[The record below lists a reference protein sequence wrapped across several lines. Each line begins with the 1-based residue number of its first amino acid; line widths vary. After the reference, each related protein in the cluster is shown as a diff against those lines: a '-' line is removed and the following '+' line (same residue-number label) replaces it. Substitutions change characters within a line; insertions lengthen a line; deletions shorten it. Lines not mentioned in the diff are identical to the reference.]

1 MDLEQTL
8 EQFDAVE
15 TNLRRL
21 EKVWEEMQQLIPG
34 GPAFYGN
41 SPENLRFRELQR
53 SFASILKGIPPLD
66 GYSISEITGDLDSI
80 GQARLD
86 ALEIGEFEAKIW
98 IEDKIDEP
106 TREIAEYRF
115 RFRDARRDLVRGKL
129 QELVAEINQL
139 VISLAQSV
147 PNDREPV
154 THEDWPKLVAAFEQV
169 ERLAGS
175 QIPRVGRWQDLRR
188 HLAWAQNCDAQD
200 IHNLDWESVR
210 SDIEASLYSEL
221 EPVPVN
227 TGDLATLV
235 EAKPTGTVT
244 TKLIWEAISAEEFER
259 LLFNLISDAEEYVNP
274 QWLMQTNAPDRGR
287 DLSVERVV
295 NDALSGT
302 RRERVIIQ
310 AKHWTK
316 KSVRPAEVT
325 ATLTQVSLWEPPLIQ
340 SLIIATSGR
349 FTNDAVAYI
358 EKHNNEGKRPHI
370 EMWAESHLELLL
382 ARRPHLVAGFNLR
395 P

>member
-139 VISLAQSV
+139 VISLAHSARIRPASINQPTQKAVDQSA
-147 PNDREPV
+147 
-154 THEDWPKLVAAFEQV
+154 K
-169 ERLAGS
+169 S
-175 QIPRVGRWQDLRR
+175 K
-188 HLAWAQNCDAQD
+188 C
-200 IHNLDWESVR
+200 
-210 SDIEASLYSEL
+210 SLYPLEL
-221 EPVPVN
+221 TAHV
-227 TGDLATLV
+227 
-235 EAKPTGTVT
+235 TVH
-244 TKLIWEAISAEEFER
+244 SNRR
-259 LLFNLISDAEEYVNP
+259 LLRAY
-274 QWLMQTNAPDRGR
+274 
-287 DLSVERVV
+287 
-295 NDALSGT
+295 GT
-302 RRERVIIQ
+302 SNQ
-310 AKHWTK
+310 AN
-316 KSVRPAEVT
+316 RT
-325 ATLTQVSLWEPPLIQ
+325 AS
-340 SLIIATSGR
+340 
-349 FTNDAVAYI
+349 
-358 EKHNNEGKRPHI
+358 
-370 EMWAESHLELLL
+370 
-382 ARRPHLVAGFNLR
+382 
-395 P
+395 